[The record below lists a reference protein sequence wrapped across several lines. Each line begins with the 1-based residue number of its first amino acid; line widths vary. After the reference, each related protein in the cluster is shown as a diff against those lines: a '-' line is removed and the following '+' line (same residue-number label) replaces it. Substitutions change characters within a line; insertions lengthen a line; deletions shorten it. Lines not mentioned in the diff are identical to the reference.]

1 VPDIPRLAPTTEA
14 DWDERTAELMGQL
27 GGLNIFR
34 TLAHH
39 PELLRRWLGFGGHV
53 LMGSTLDARTR
64 ELAILRVGWRCRCDY
79 EFGQHTV
86 IAGQAGVTDTEVRR
100 VTEGPGTDGWAADE
114 RTVLAAVDEL
124 IDAHSLSDD
133 TWDRL
138 SERFDP
144 PQVLDLIFTVG
155 QYVLVSM
162 ALNSC
167 RVQREDGVPG
177 FPA

>member
-1 VPDIPRLAPTTEA
+1 MPDIPRLAPTTEA
-14 DWDERTAELMGQL
+14 DWDERTAELMAQL

-39 PELLRRWLGFGGHV
+39 PELLGRWLGFGGHV
-53 LMGSTLDARTR
+53 LMGSTLDPRTR
-64 ELAILRVGWRCRCDY
+64 ELVILRVGWRCHCDY

-86 IAGQAGVTDTEVRR
+86 IAGQLGVTDAEVRR
-100 VTEGPGTDGWAADE
+100 VTEGSGAAGWADDE
-114 RTVLAAVDEL
+114 RTVLVAVDEL
-124 IDAHSLSDD
+124 IDAHSVSDV

-138 SERFDP
+138 SELFAP
-144 PQVLDLIFTVG
+144 PQMLDLIFTVG